1 MNKLDPFVVVGL
13 GNIGKE
19 YDGTRHNV
27 GFYVLDLME
36 PMFNITQSTV
46 KFNGEIK
53 TVTYS
58 FNDTN
63 FKGYLIKPHTYMNL
77 SGECVR
83 PFLDYYKIPYS
94 NVLVVH
100 DDVDLK
106 NGQMKFKCGGG
117 DAGHNGLK
125 SLTSHLNTNNYYRLR
140 IGVDRPQNKS
150 YDMINWVLGRLT
162 ASQNELVKKQVD
174 VIKQNFHLFLL
185 GNMAR
190 FQEKVNTL
198 R

>member
-1 MNKLDPFVVVGL
+1 MNKLDPFVIVGL
-13 GNIGKE
+13 GNIGRE
-19 YDGTRHNV
+19 YEGTRHNV

-36 PMFNITQSTV
+36 PMFNVTQSTV

-58 FNDTN
+58 FNDTS

-83 PFLDYYKIPYS
+83 PFLDYYKIPYT

-125 SLTSHLNTNNYYRLR
+125 SLTKHLNTNNYYRLR

-150 YDMINWVLGRLT
+150 YDMINWVLGKLT
-162 ASQNELVKKQVD
+162 ASQNELVMKQVD

-190 FQEKVNTL
+190 FQEKMNTL
-198 R
+198 K